1 MKVIRGYEEA
11 VRMIGKFEFDE
22 FRLVEKMTFRVI
34 ESTTSPVQVL
44 ELHMHTDRRDRAARI
59 RLRFIGV
66 ANLKIDS
73 WPPGQVTLAS
83 DTAEKAE
90 AQIVLGGK
98 TYVVAFNKTGDVGGH
113 IKITDAAGKVLA
125 DRDFARKIEQK
136 D

>member
-1 MKVIRGYEEA
+1 
-11 VRMIGKFEFDE
+11 MIGKFEFDE

-73 WPPGQVTLAS
+73 WPPGQVTLAGFEIFDISEHQLEGLAWRVS
-83 DTAEKAE
+83 DYEERAIDFFCKEVG
-90 AQIVLGGK
+90 IVSASLVNQG
-98 TYVVAFNKTGDVGGH
+98 
-113 IKITDAAGKVLA
+113 
-125 DRDFARKIEQK
+125 
-136 D
+136 